1 VDEGTLN
8 MIRVRK
14 KRMRVFASGTPLRRR
29 VAYSLAIVR
38 LILVPVIL
46 LAVYYLFAMWSI
58 VDRIVGVDAAVAMQA
73 EHASIEML
81 DARRSE
87 RNYLLLQDPTALE
100 SNRESIDDLDR
111 TIRQCQR
118 LLPEE
123 SRTTGKILSQVNLY
137 RDGMNKVADR
147 MSQGEAPAI
156 ERIQSVVRAYESQLN
171 GLLNRSRR
179 LTRAQ
184 LVQQLHETTTTFDAG
199 VSAAGEED
207 PVVKKLTQQLQTS
220 SGSIL
225 TLSSSLEQQSW
236 RRVEQDRHEARQLLH
251 RAEWIGGIVSALV
264 VLISVWVSFILPR
277 EVVGPLLDL
286 KAAVDHAAA
295 GNYEI
300 EFDLQGKGEV
310 VQLANSVR
318 NLIAHVREKAG
329 QP

>member
-1 VDEGTLN
+1 
-8 MIRVRK
+8 MMRQRRK
-14 KRMRVFASGTPLRRR
+14 LMRVFAGGTPLRRR

-46 LAVYYLFAMWSI
+46 LAVYYLFAMGSI

-87 RNYLLLQDPTALE
+87 RNFLLLQDPTALQA
-100 SNRESIDDLDR
+100 NRQSIDGLDK
-111 TIRQCQR
+111 TIRNCQR

-123 SRTTGKILSQVNLY
+123 SATTGKILEQVNLY
-137 RDGMNKVADR
+137 RTGMDKVAAR
-147 MSQGEAPAI
+147 MAQGEAPAI

-179 LTRAQ
+179 LSRAQ
-184 LVQQLHETTTTFDAG
+184 LVQQLHETTSAFDAG

-207 PVVKKLTQQLQTS
+207 PVVKQLTQQLQSS
-220 SGSIL
+220 SGTIL
-225 TLSSSLEQQSW
+225 KLSSRLEQQSW
-236 RRVEQDRHEARQLLH
+236 QRVEQDRRDARRLLR
-251 RAEWIGGIVSALV
+251 RAEWIGGIVSAMV
-264 VLISVWVSFILPR
+264 ILISIWVSFILPR

-286 KAAVDHAAA
+286 RAAVDHAAA

-300 EFDLQGKGEV
+300 EFDLKGKGEV

-318 NLIAHVREKAG
+318 NLIAHVREKAEKT
-329 QP
+329 